1 MNKEKEQVEV
11 ILSNLSPERVLIL
24 SEILQAEKNIQHR
37 KNLQGTGIINNIV
50 DIIKER
56 VK

>member
-11 ILSNLSPERVLIL
+11 ILSNLSSERVLIL

-37 KNLQGTGIINNIV
+37 KNMQGTGIINNIV

>member
-1 MNKEKEQVEV
+1 MSKEKEQVDV
-11 ILSNLSPERVLIL
+11 ILNKLSPERILIL
-24 SEILQAEKNIQHR
+24 REILQAEKGVLHR
-37 KNLQGTGIINNIV
+37 KNMQGTGIVNTIV

>member
-37 KNLQGTGIINNIV
+37 KNMQGTGIINNIV